1 MRARRLVQPAAASVG
16 QDRIGLE
23 ESPLWNTP
31 VAVVGA
37 STGAFGAAWAQ
48 ADLRKIL
55 ARIGA
60 LVLQDEL
67 QVGGADSRFDEGG
80 RLVDADVERELALL
94 VSRLVEAAHAPGSA
108 GHRRRSRDSRMSP
121 PRSKGETMRTRFC
134 FGAAIVAALALSAPS
149 YAAFPDPTL
158 QQASLSVV
166 TNGRKP
172 VWKLNYLLCYTG
184 SGQVTASVSEFQ
196 YVQGAKF
203 GTLQVQTR
211 GEKTL
216 QDPSARGAGG
226 TCSLYH
232 SETYRSKF
240 PQRAGYVTGVTLQ
253 LFSDPG
259 HVITRTFRLHP

>member
-1 MRARRLVQPAAASVG
+1 MRRRLC
-16 QDRIGLE
+16 
-23 ESPLWNTP
+23 
-31 VAVVGA
+31 
-37 STGAFGAAWAQ
+37 F
-48 ADLRKIL
+48 
-55 ARIGA
+55 
-60 LVLQDEL
+60 
-67 QVGGADSRFDEGG
+67 
-80 RLVDADVERELALL
+80 
-94 VSRLVEAAHAPGSA
+94 
-108 GHRRRSRDSRMSP
+108 
-121 PRSKGETMRTRFC
+121 
-134 FGAAIVAALALSAPS
+134 FGAAILAALALSAPS

-226 TCSLYH
+226 TCSWYH

-240 PQRAGYVTGVTLQ
+240 AQRAGYVTGVTLQ
-253 LFSDPG
+253 LFSDPS